1 MRVSYLRSVCFLLPP
16 HDPNPA
22 AHRLRGQSQSKRVA
36 LPHQLN
42 HAQSGRI
49 TPRYGLTCGPAAS
62 REMSILY
69 HPDVRF
75 ITLMS
80 GSYPESTM
88 LMGRRFGRGTDSLEK
103 SRSVCAR
110 TSAVAMK

>member
-1 MRVSYLRSVCFLLPP
+1 
-16 HDPNPA
+16 
-22 AHRLRGQSQSKRVA
+22 
-36 LPHQLN
+36 
-42 HAQSGRI
+42 
-49 TPRYGLTCGPAAS
+49 
-62 REMSILY
+62 MSILY